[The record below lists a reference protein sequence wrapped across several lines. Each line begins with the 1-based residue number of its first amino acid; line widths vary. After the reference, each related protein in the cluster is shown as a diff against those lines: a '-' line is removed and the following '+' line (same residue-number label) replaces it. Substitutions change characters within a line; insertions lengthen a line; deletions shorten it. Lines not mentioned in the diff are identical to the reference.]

1 MCNKSDGLKRVLIIT
16 YHWPPSGGITVLRC
30 LKIAKYLREFGWEPV
45 IFTAKNASYQYLD
58 YSNEQDIPEGIE
70 IHRVP
75 IFEPIN
81 LFKSLTG
88 RKRSAPLQ
96 NITSNS
102 EKAHSLLDKLGMWI
116 RGNYF
121 IPDAR
126 YRWIKPSVKYLNR
139 YLESHPVDAIFTD
152 GPPHTNTVIGMR
164 LAQRFS
170 IPWLADFQD
179 PWTQVDYYKDLYIG
193 NRADKKHKALEQE
206 VFRTA
211 KKITIASP
219 TWKKDL
225 ENIGAKHVDVLFY
238 GFDEADFTGYTPQE
252 TDKIVIFHGGLMGKD
267 RLPSGF
273 FKALKQ
279 LIQQDE
285 SVRNR
290 FELRLAG
297 EVDHSVKTAIEA
309 NGLESITTYLGMIKR
324 QAVFQELST
333 ASLLLLPVNKAKNAD
348 GRIPGKLFELM
359 RSNKPI
365 LAYGSLHCDVE
376 QVLFDSKRGKLLA
389 YEDIENT
396 KLILQDLLDG
406 YTMSWFDTRQ
416 DISNYSN
423 YQLTKHVANLLHDIT
438 N

>member
-1 MCNKSDGLKRVLIIT
+1 LKL
-16 YHWPPSGGITVLRC
+16 
-30 LKIAKYLREFGWEPV
+30 AKYLREFGWEPV
-45 IFTAKNASYQYLD
+45 IFTAKNATYQYLD
-58 YSNEQDIPEGIE
+58 HSNEQDIPEGIE

-88 RKRSAPLQ
+88 RKRATPLQ
-96 NITSNS
+96 NITANS
-102 EKAHSLLDKLGMWI
+102 DKAHSLMDKLGMWI

-139 YLESHPVDAIFTD
+139 YLKNNRVDAIFTD

-164 LAQRFS
+164 LAQRFA

-179 PWTQVDYYKDLYIG
+179 PWTQVDYYQDLYIG
-193 NRADKKHKALEQE
+193 KRADKKHKALEQE

-211 KKITIASP
+211 NKITIASP
-219 TWKKDL
+219 TWKQDL
-225 ENIGAKHVDVLFY
+225 EHIGAKDVHVFYY
-238 GFDEADFTGYTPQE
+238 GFDEADFASFTPKE
-252 TDKIVIFHGGLMGKD
+252 SDKIVIFHGGLMGKD

-279 LIQQDE
+279 LIQHDASLQH
-285 SVRNR
+285 R

-297 EVDHSVKTAIEA
+297 EVDHSVKAAIQA
-309 NGLESITTYLGMIKR
+309 QGLESITTYLGMIKR
-324 QAVFQELST
+324 QEVFQELSAAT
-333 ASLLLLPVNKAKNAD
+333 LLLLPVNRAKNAD

-365 LAYGSLHCDVE
+365 LAYGALHCDVE
-376 QVLFDSKRGKLLA
+376 QVLLDSKRGKLLA

-406 YTMSWFDTRQ
+406 YTMSWFDTQQ
-416 DISNYSN
+416 DISQYDNYH
-423 YQLTKHVANLLHDIT
+423 LTKHIAKLLHDIS